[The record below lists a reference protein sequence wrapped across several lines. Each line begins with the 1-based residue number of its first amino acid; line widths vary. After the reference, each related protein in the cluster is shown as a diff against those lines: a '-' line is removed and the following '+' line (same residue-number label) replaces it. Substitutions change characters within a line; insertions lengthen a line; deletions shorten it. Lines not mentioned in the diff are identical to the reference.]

1 MKGNYKNDF
10 STFRNLLS
18 SCKNHYKDSV
28 AIIYK
33 DLNGVTIKKT
43 YDEFVKDV
51 IGTSNWIFDVVEK
64 QRGKKITVLS
74 KNRYEYIVVLYACL
88 CGAGVFTIIDFNATI
103 ENALDTIHTLE
114 IDVVIMDK
122 EYELKLKGNEIQS
135 DNSVKLFAMDDA
147 LETPKFNVCC
157 SESYEFE
164 DCEADELHLLVGT
177 SGTTLQ
183 FQKYVMLS
191 AKNILTNAYSMNTD
205 YIVAPQKVLLSLP
218 LAHLYSI
225 MANVIFPISHGDE
238 IYIANGIYEIEKDII
253 EYNPTTVALVPL
265 IAEGLLKKY
274 KKLCIENKETKL
286 EDVYGK
292 NFCELLIGG
301 AMISEE
307 LLHGYNDMGI
317 NIVRAYGMTETA
329 TNITVTK
336 PISEEQDFKTVG
348 YVMSCNEVK
357 IVDNEILV
365 KGNNVMMGYYQNP
378 ELTKETI
385 VDGWLKTGDAGY
397 LSEDGKLYVTGR
409 IKSIIVLDNGE
420 NINPE
425 EIESVFMAEECVDE
439 CVIFSVDDKT
449 LNMVVYSEAYLKS
462 QEELMILIKN
472 VNKTLP
478 YSRQISC
485 IQISETP
492 LPKTSVGKVMRKS
505 ISAFCEKIL
514 IYNEMKKIIGD
525 HLYKKEI
532 VYITTDFKDELG
544 LSSLDMFSIWCEMEE
559 KYNRKI
565 EKTDFMKC
573 RCIVDI
579 YKVIYE

>member
-1 MKGNYKNDF
+1 M
-10 STFRNLLS
+10 
-18 SCKNHYKDSV
+18 HYNDSV

-33 DLNGVTIKKT
+33 DLTGVTIKKT
-43 YDEFVKDV
+43 YKEFVDDV
-51 IGTSNWIFDVVEK
+51 IGTANWLYNVAEK

-88 CGAGVFTIIDFNATI
+88 CGAGVFTVIDFNATI
-103 ENALDTIHTLE
+103 EDVLDTIHTLE

-122 EYELKLKGNEIQS
+122 EYEEKLRDSKNAI
-135 DNSVKLFAMDDA
+135 DTSVKLFAMDDA
-147 LETPKFNVCC
+147 LETTKFNVLS
-157 SESYEFE
+157 SECYEFE
-164 DCEADELHLLVGT
+164 DFSADGLHLLVAT
-177 SGTTLQ
+177 SGTSVQ

-191 AKNILTNAYSMNTD
+191 AKNILTNTYSMNAD
-205 YIVAPQKVLLSLP
+205 YVVAPQKVLLSLP

-238 IYIANGIYEIEKDII
+238 IYIANGVYEIEKDLI

-274 KKLCIENKETKL
+274 QKLCAENKETKP
-286 EDVYGK
+286 EVVYGK
-292 NFCELLIGG
+292 NFSELLIGG

-336 PISEEQDFKTVG
+336 PITEEHDFKTVG

-357 IVDNEILV
+357 IVENEIWV
-365 KGNNVMMGYYQNP
+365 KGDNVMMGYYQNP
-378 ELTKETI
+378 DLTKETI

-397 LSEDGKLYVTGR
+397 LSEEGKLYVTGR
-409 IKSIIVLDNGE
+409 IKNIIVLSNGE

-425 EIESVFMAEECVDE
+425 EIENIFMAEKCIEECV
-439 CVIFSVDDKT
+439 VFSLDDKM
-449 LNMVVYSEAYLKS
+449 LNMIVYSEEYLEKP
-462 QEELMILIKN
+462 EELMSIIKKM
-472 VNKTLP
+472 NKNLP
-478 YSRQISC
+478 YSRQISR

-492 LPKTSVGKVMRKS
+492 LPKTSVGKIMRKS
-505 ISAFCEKIL
+505 VSTFYEKIL
-514 IYNEMKKIIGD
+514 IYNEMKELIGG
-525 HLYKKEI
+525 HLYQKHLVKT
-532 VYITTDFKDELG
+532 TTDFKDELG
-544 LSSLDMFSIWCEMEE
+544 LTSLDMFSLWCEMEE

-565 EKTDFMKC
+565 DKADFMKC
-573 RCIVDI
+573 RCIVDV
-579 YKVIYE
+579 YNVMFE